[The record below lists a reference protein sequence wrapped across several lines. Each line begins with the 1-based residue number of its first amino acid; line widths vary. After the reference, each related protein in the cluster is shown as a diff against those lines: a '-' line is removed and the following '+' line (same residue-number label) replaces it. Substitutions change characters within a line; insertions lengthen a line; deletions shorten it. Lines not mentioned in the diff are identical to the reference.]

1 MFIYIGG
8 IPSVGKSTLVQ
19 TIKIRAIQE
28 KINTEVMNGL
38 PILCSLANVKTAE
51 ELRRLPEEKRKVLR
65 PRMYD
70 IVYLLMKQKPE
81 TIWLFDGHFCYFDW
95 YGKRYGVRPIQSWDK
110 ELMLGI
116 IVLTAQPETI
126 LRRRIKD
133 GRQDRKLDLDFIR
146 KELKKETRIAQSQAK
161 KLRKPIRFIVN
172 EDGNAEL
179 NAKEILHLIKKWGG
193 GSK

>member
-8 IPSVGKSTLVQ
+8 IPGVGKSTLVQ
-19 TIKIRAIQE
+19 AIKIRAIQE
-28 KINTEVMNGL
+28 KINTEVMNGV

-51 ELRRLPEEKRKVLR
+51 ELRKLPEEKRKALR

-70 IVYLLMKQKPE
+70 FVYLLMKQKPE
-81 TIWLFDGHFCYFDW
+81 AIWLFDGHFCYLDW
-95 YGKRYGVRPIQSWDK
+95 CGKRYGVRPIQSWDK

-126 LRRRIKD
+126 IRRRIKD

-146 KELKKETRIAQSQAK
+146 KELKKEAGIAQYQAQ
-161 KLRKPIRFIVN
+161 KLKKPIKFIIN
-172 EDGNAEL
+172 EDGDTDL
-179 NAKEILHLIKKWGG
+179 NARETLYLIKKWGRRQ
-193 GSK
+193 